1 MLAGAAPSKT
11 ETGPGILSTGVSGK
25 PIIGT
30 APEGARVERSP
41 AAARRGRVLLGMDV
55 DQLIAAHGACSYLI
69 AFVWTF
75 LEGETIV
82 LVAGFAAAHGLLNP
96 ILLLIAAW
104 LGSFSGDQL
113 YFWIGRH
120 FGVKVLRRFP
130 RWRYGVES
138 ALRWL
143 ERYNSGFILSFRF
156 IYGVRNLS
164 SFAMGLSA
172 VHWKRFL
179 SLNFLAAGLWATS
192 FICLGYFVGHAFHA
206 VLGHLVRSFSLVM
219 LGAFITFAV
228 AVRLAHQL
236 QKRRLPRVPPG
247 VSVATP
253 PP

>member
-1 MLAGAAPSKT
+1 MRA
-11 ETGPGILSTGVSGK
+11 VSR
-25 PIIGT
+25 
-30 APEGARVERSP
+30 ADL
-41 AAARRGRVLLGMDV
+41 RRGLGRLPGKAGWGGKRSGMDIER
-55 DQLIAAHGACSYLI
+55 LIAEYGTYTYLI

-82 LVAGFAAAHGLLNP
+82 LFSGFAAAQGLLNP
-96 ILLLIAAW
+96 GMLLVAAW
-104 LGSFSGDQL
+104 LGSFAGDQL

-120 FGVKVLRRFP
+120 FGQAILNRFP
-130 RWRYGVES
+130 RWRYGVDA

-143 ERYNSGFILSFRF
+143 ERYNTGFILSFRF

-172 VHWKRFL
+172 IRWQRFL

-192 FICLGYFVGHAFHA
+192 FIVVGYFLGHAFRA

-219 LGAFITFAV
+219 LGAFIAFAV
-228 AVRLAHQL
+228 AVSAVHRLQRRRQL
-236 QKRRLPRVPPG
+236 RVPAG
-247 VSVATP
+247 AKVVIP